1 MAGINRTT
9 LTLGPGHL
17 LYGSGLTS
25 KLFCKSIKVSVNTKW
40 MDIAPG
46 GFGRIDRRKID
57 ETIQIQCD
65 GIGEFDAGIAAL
77 LWPYGST
84 AIGDSIFGATD
95 TAIGVH
101 TLGGQKFTVHCCAV
115 TKMPP
120 IFIGAGAPIFGS
132 FEITGILK
140 LSTARSN
147 AAALYTLAS
156 ASWSGT
162 PTAGNVK
169 MLPATA
175 SWALNSPETI
185 VPKAGWT
192 IDFDLGLDWQVSS
205 DFGTFDARFRHLEAR
220 AKCLPIGYAE
230 TRWAELKIQD
240 TGNDIGSGARV
251 GADLTITQANP
262 GATVV
267 LKNARFDTMAMQF
280 GDNLDRFGEVVWLA
294 TRDVST
300 SYGALFS
307 IGVTPASP

>member
-17 LYGSGLTS
+17 LYGNGLAN
-25 KLFCKSIKVSVNTKW
+25 KLYCKSIKVSLKTKW
-40 MDIAPG
+40 LDIAPG

-57 ETIQIQCD
+57 ETISIQCD
-65 GIGEFDAGIAAL
+65 GIGEFDANIAAL

-84 AIGDSIFGATD
+84 AMGDSIFGATD
-95 TAIGVH
+95 TAMGVH
-101 TLGGQKFTVHCCAV
+101 TLGGQKFTFECCAV

-147 AAALYTLAS
+147 AASLYALA
-156 ASWSGT
+156 AAAWAGT

-169 MLPATA
+169 MLPAAA
-175 SWALNSPETI
+175 SWALTPTAETI

-205 DFGTFDARFRHLEAR
+205 DFGTFDARFRSLEAR
-220 AKCLPIGYAE
+220 AKCLPIGYSEA
-230 TRWAELKIQD
+230 RWAELEIQD
-240 TGNDIGSGARV
+240 TGNDIGSGARA
-251 GADLTITQANP
+251 GADLTITQPNP

-280 GDNLDRFGEVVWLA
+280 GDNLDRMGEVVWLA
-294 TRDVST
+294 TRDLSAG
-300 SYGALFS
+300 YGALFS
-307 IGVTPASP
+307 IGVTPGA

>member
-9 LTLGPGHL
+9 LSLGPGHL
-17 LYGSGLTS
+17 LFGGSLAS
-25 KLFCKSIKVSVNTKW
+25 KLYCKNIKIVLNTKW
-40 MDIAPG
+40 LEIAPG

-57 ETIQIQCD
+57 ETIQIQCE

-101 TLGGQKFTVHCCAV
+101 TLAGQKFTIHCCAI

-140 LSTARSN
+140 QSTARSN
-147 AAALYTLAS
+147 AAALYTLA
-156 ASWSGT
+156 AVAWAGA
-162 PTAGNVK
+162 PTGSNVK
-169 MLPATA
+169 MLPAAA

-185 VPKAGWT
+185 VAKNGWT
-192 IDFDLGLDWQVSS
+192 IDFEFGLDWQVSS
-205 DFGTFDARFRHLEAR
+205 DFGTFDARFRSLEVR
-220 AKCLPIGYAE
+220 AKCLPIGYSEA
-230 TRWAELKIQD
+230 RWAELKIQD

-280 GDNLDRFGEVVWLA
+280 GDNMDRMGEVVWLA
-294 TRDVST
+294 TRDISAG
-300 SYGALFS
+300 YGALFS
-307 IGVTPASP
+307 IGVTPA